1 MGKYVRALLP
11 LLIPIVLLLLPVPA
25 GLSVQS
31 WQLFAVYIGAILG
44 LMLRPVPEAVVLLVA
59 IGISGI
65 FFKNTNAVLS
75 GYASASAWLVFTAF
89 MVGQAF
95 VETGLGSRIAYILIG
110 KFGRTTLG
118 LGYVAAVTDFII
130 SPATPSNT
138 ARTGGL
144 VYPIFRSL
152 AVTLGSE
159 PGPTAKKLGAYLSL
173 LLYQISLT
181 TATMFITASA
191 ANIIGVTFAKS
202 ILKID
207 VTWMQW
213 TQALLPPAFLIFAA
227 LPYIVY
233 KLYPPELK
241 HINNKEISQ
250 QGLKQ
255 IGPATRREKTLVML
269 FVLAVLGWATGGIT
283 NIDATA
289 VAVGFIGACLITGV
303 VKWDSIL
310 KAKGAWST
318 LIWYGGIIGLAD
330 GLAKAGFFDW
340 LARLLGKNISFV
352 GYNTLAIYLGLVLLG
367 LSVRYFFASLAPYFA
382 TFIPVLFTLGVVAQV
397 PPYALVFL
405 LSAEAEFGCLLTHYG
420 HAVAPVLFGAGY
432 VDQAT
437 WWKIGTIITLF
448 CTIVYMTVGM
458 AYWKVLG
465 LW

>member
-1 MGKYVRALLP
+1 VGKYIRIVLP
-11 LLIPIVLLLLPVPA
+11 ILIPVILLLLPVPP
-25 GLSVQS
+25 GLAKPA
-31 WQLFAVYIGAILG
+31 WQLFAIYIGAILG
-44 LMLRPVPEAVVLLVA
+44 LMLRPFPEAVVLLVA
-59 IGISGI
+59 IGVSGI
-65 FFKNTNAVLS
+65 CFKNTSAVLS

-89 MVGQAF
+89 MIGQAF
-95 VETGLGSRIAYILIG
+95 VETGLGARIAYLLIG

-152 AVTLGSE
+152 SVTLGSE
-159 PGPTAKKLGAYLSL
+159 PGPTARKLGAYLSL

-207 VTWMQW
+207 VTWIQW
-213 TQALLPPAFLIFAA
+213 AQALLPPAFLIFLA
-227 LPYIVY
+227 LPYIIY
-233 KLYPPELK
+233 KLYPPEIK
-241 HINNKEISQ
+241 QIDNKKISK
-250 QGLKQ
+250 QGLKE
-255 IGPATRREKTLVML
+255 IGLTSRREKTLIAL
-269 FVLAVLGWATGGIT
+269 FILAILGWATGSIT

-289 VAVGFIGACLITGV
+289 VAIGFIGACLMTGIV
-303 VKWDSIL
+303 TWEVL
-310 KAKGAWST
+310 LNARGAWST
-318 LIWYGGIIGLAD
+318 LIWYGGIISMAD
-330 GLAKAGFFDW
+330 GLAKTGFFDW
-340 LARLLGKNISFV
+340 LAKLLGQNISFV
-352 GYNTLAIYLGLVLLG
+352 GYDTYVIYLGLLVLG

-397 PPYALVFL
+397 PPYALVFI

-437 WWKIGTIITLF
+437 WWKIGTIVTIF
-448 CTIVYMTVGM
+448 CSIVYMTVGM